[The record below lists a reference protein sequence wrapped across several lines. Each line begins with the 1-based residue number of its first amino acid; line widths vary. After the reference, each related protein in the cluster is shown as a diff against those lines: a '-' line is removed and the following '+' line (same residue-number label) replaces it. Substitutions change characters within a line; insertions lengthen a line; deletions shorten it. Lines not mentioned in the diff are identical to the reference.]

1 MATSPAVEAEP
12 RIAPSADPSTTW
24 WARLAGVVAGLVG
37 LAVADLIAWV
47 IAPTSSVV
55 AAVGELI
62 IRLLP
67 AGLVN
72 WGKDVLGTA
81 DEPILLITIFAGV
94 LIFCGIA
101 GQLELWRRY
110 AGALVFLPL
119 AGIAVLALAVAPDV
133 PVRGYATV
141 LLGLTVGYL
150 VLRLLISR
158 LQQWRPNADAT
169 TTSARSF
176 ARRSF
181 LGLTVLLGAT
191 ATVATVVTRV
201 LLNAAGA
208 VTSARARFKPPDPV
222 KRAAP
227 VPPGADF
234 GVPGLA
240 PYVTPNDDFYR
251 IDTALQ
257 IPIVDPESWTLTVT
271 GMVENEITI
280 SYADLVAKPLVEHY
294 TTLTCVSNEVGGDLA
309 GNARWLGYP
318 IRELLAQAKPRSDAD
333 MVLSTSADGWSAGT
347 PLAALTDP
355 NREAILAIAMN
366 GEPLPLEHGFP
377 VRMVVP
383 GLYGYVSATKW
394 VRSLKVTRFDQDQA
408 YWTPLGW
415 AERGPIKIASRID
428 IPRRTVDAGT
438 VVVAGVAWAQHVG
451 IKTVEV
457 QVDGGSW
464 QQAELAKT
472 TGPDTWRQWK
482 FSWPAASGNHELA
495 VRATDAAGTLQT
507 SAEARPAPDGA
518 TGYHSI
524 QVKVR

>member
-1 MATSPAVEAEP
+1 MTTSPAVEAEP
-12 RIAPSADPSTTW
+12 GIAPPADPSTTW

-37 LAVADLIAWV
+37 LAVADLIAWA

-81 DEPILLITIFAGV
+81 DKPILLITIFAGV
-94 LIFCGIA
+94 LIICGLA

-110 AGALVFLPL
+110 AGALVFLAL
-119 AGIAVLALAVAPDV
+119 AGIAMLALAVAPDV
-133 PVRGYATV
+133 PARGYTTV
-141 LLGLTVGYL
+141 LLGLTLGYL
-150 VLRLLISR
+150 VLRLLINR
-158 LQQWRPNADAT
+158 LQQWRPDGDAT
-169 TTSARSF
+169 ITSARSS

-181 LGLTVLLGAT
+181 LGLTILLGAS
-191 ATVATVVTRV
+191 ATVATVAARI

-294 TTLTCVSNEVGGDLA
+294 TTLTCVSNEDGGDLA

-318 IRELLAQAKPRSDAD
+318 IRELLAQAKPLPDAD
-333 MVLSTSADGWSAGT
+333 MVLSTSDDGWTAGT
-347 PLAALTDP
+347 PLSALTDP
-355 NREAILAIAMN
+355 SREAILAIAMN

-394 VRSLKVTRFDQDQA
+394 VTSLKVTTYAQEQA

-415 AERGPIKIASRID
+415 SAKAPIKLASRID
-428 IPRRTVDAGT
+428 VPHKSTVDAGT
-438 VVVAGVAWAQHVG
+438 VVVAGVAWAQHAG
-451 IKTVEV
+451 ISAVEV
-457 QVDGGSW
+457 QVDQNGWEPAGL
-464 QQAELAKT
+464 AET
-472 TGPDTWRQWK
+472 VGPDTWRQWK
-482 FSWPAASGNHELA
+482 YEWAA
-495 VRATDAAGTLQT
+495 TPGT
-507 SAEARPAPDGA
+507 
-518 TGYHSI
+518 H
-524 QVKVR
+524 K